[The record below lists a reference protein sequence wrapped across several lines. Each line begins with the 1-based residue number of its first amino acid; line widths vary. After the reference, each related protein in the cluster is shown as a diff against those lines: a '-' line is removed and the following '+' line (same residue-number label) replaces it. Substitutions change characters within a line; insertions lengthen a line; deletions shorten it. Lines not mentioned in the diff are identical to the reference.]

1 MQPSLPFL
9 LWPKEEE
16 KEEEE
21 EEEGEEE
28 KKKEETREK
37 GWKRGFICSIE
48 VLGYSLNIIT
58 YV

>member
-1 MQPSLPFL
+1 LPFL

-58 YV
+58 YG